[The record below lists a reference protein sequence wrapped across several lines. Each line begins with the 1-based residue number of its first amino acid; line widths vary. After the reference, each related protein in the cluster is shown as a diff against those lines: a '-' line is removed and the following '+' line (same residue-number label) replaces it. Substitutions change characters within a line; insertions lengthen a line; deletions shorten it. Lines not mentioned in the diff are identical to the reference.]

1 MPPEKVLKLGIAH
14 CPEGRKLFPNQTV
27 LENLKIGAYVRKDRK
42 GVEDDIEKYFDMFP
56 RLRERK
62 DQKAGLLSG
71 GEQQMVAIT
80 RALMSRPKLVMLDE
94 PSMGLAPILVQDVF
108 DLVKKIKESG
118 MTVLLIEQNAR
129 QALMVADYAYILESG
144 KIVADDKAS
153 VLLESPDLVNSYLG
167 T

>member
-1 MPPEKVLKLGIAH
+1 
-14 CPEGRKLFPNQTV
+14 
-27 LENLKIGAYVRKDRK
+27 
-42 GVEDDIEKYFDMFP
+42 
-56 RLRERK
+56 
-62 DQKAGLLSG
+62 
-71 GEQQMVAIT
+71 
-80 RALMSRPKLVMLDE
+80 
-94 PSMGLAPILVQDVF
+94 
-108 DLVKKIKESG
+108 